1 MAIPGIGKG
10 AERGHGLRGR
20 DPRVGPLSIL
30 EGVAALARC
39 TASRG
44 ALLLPKTLKCTIKCP
59 CIV

>member
-44 ALLLPKTLKCTIKCP
+44 APLLPKTLKFTIK
-59 CIV
+59 